1 MIAWL
6 LFAATLAHAT
16 EVETFTPEPLL
27 GRPIANLRG
36 GLGSGA
42 EGALPVICGEI
53 TPTRR
58 LSVEG
63 CGNGAGVL
71 HHRDVPDMAHF
82 RARVAVLQRA
92 AGRLEADLVVGA
104 GLAEVQAS
112 ADAPG
117 FRFGPA
123 AEGQVEAAGPEV
135 STGARGRYWFA
146 DGTYLTVDATIGVA
160 TIPGAP
166 TAVGTGPTIGFGGLT
181 AGLGF

>member
-1 MIAWL
+1 MDSGDGGHRGRGVGR
-6 LFAATLAHAT
+6 AAQ
-16 EVETFTPEPLL
+16 V
-27 GRPIANLRG
+27 
-36 GLGSGA
+36 GA
-42 EGALPVICGEI
+42 EDESDLGF
-53 TPTRR
+53 
-58 LSVEG
+58 
-63 CGNGAGVL
+63 GAGV
-71 HHRDVPDMAHF
+71 
-82 RARVAVLQRA
+82 AV
-92 AGRLEADLVVGA
+92 
-104 GLAEVQAS
+104 VQAS
-112 ADAPG
+112 ADVPG